1 MAQPFE
7 VALVGAGPTGLV
19 LANLLGQCGV
29 RTVVIERGIE
39 VFPVPRA
46 THMDEETVR
55 NLALTGLLPQL
66 APHMS
71 TFGHAEVADSKG
83 RIIFS
88 QRVGLNDPI
97 HGRQGSFFFDQPE
110 IEKVL
115 KDGLKRYESVQL
127 ITGATVTRVEVR
139 DHHAVVSTEL
149 DQAGKTVQYAAR
161 FVVGCDG
168 GKSIVR
174 KAIGTDMRTISPPTN
189 WMVIDTALK
198 HAADAALL
206 PTGFQY
212 RMGTAGLSL
221 YAHGHGLN
229 RRWEFKVNDA
239 QRAMTEA
246 EALDHVAKYI
256 DLHRLNILRI
266 TRYVQNGLVADE
278 WLKDPLILAGD
289 AAHMMP
295 PDGGQ
300 GMCSGIRD
308 AVNLSW
314 KLSHTLRGGSERV
327 LLSYQEERMPH
338 LIQLLRNAMF
348 IGKRVSANSVMEHR
362 WKVLQFW
369 VLSRFTL
376 LRNKMRSR
384 ILRPFPLADGFFD
397 KRAGGGAHIPN
408 FTVGD
413 VRIDTFWGLD
423 WAVVGG
429 ADAFGPAL
437 SVRLDALGIA
447 SIGNHASHRPFNDQ
461 VVAWL
466 ARNGAQLAIVRPDRI
481 VYALASTQDLQRY
494 LDELGKLGVGRMRT
508 GALNSPPGI

>member
-1 MAQPFE
+1 MGQQFE

-55 NLALTGLLPQL
+55 NLALTGLMPQM

-97 HGRQGSFFFDQPE
+97 HGRQGSYFFDQPE
-110 IEKVL
+110 IEQVL
-115 KDGLKRYESVQL
+115 KDGLKRYDCIRL
-127 ITGATVTRVEVR
+127 ISGATVTKVEVEG
-139 DHHAVVSTEL
+139 DHAVVSAEL
-149 DQAGKTVQYAAR
+149 DQAGNTAQFHVRYA
-161 FVVGCDG
+161 VGCDG

-174 KAIGTDMRTISPPTN
+174 KAIGTSMRIISPPTN
-189 WMVIDTALK
+189 WMVIDTVLK

-206 PTGFQY
+206 PSGFQY
-212 RMGTAGLSL
+212 RMGSAGLSL

-229 RRWEFKVNDA
+229 RRWEFKVNDT

-266 TRYVQNGLVADE
+266 TRYVQNGLVANE
-278 WLKDPLILAGD
+278 WLKGPLLLAGD
-289 AAHMMP
+289 AAHMVP

-314 KLSHTLRGGSERV
+314 KLSHLLHGGNQRI
-327 LLSYQEERMPH
+327 LMSYQQERMPH

-348 IGKRVSANSVMEHR
+348 IGKRVSAGTALEYR

-376 LRNKMRSR
+376 LRNKMRTR
-384 ILRPFPLADGFFD
+384 ILRPFPFVDGFFD
-397 KRAGGGAHIPN
+397 KRACGGQHFPN
-408 FTVGD
+408 FVVGD
-413 VRIDTFWGLD
+413 VRLDTLWGLG

-437 SVRLDALGIA
+437 SVRLDAMGIH
-447 SIGNHASHRPFNDQ
+447 SIGNHASHRPFNAQ
-461 VVAWL
+461 VAAWL
-466 ARNGAQLAIVRPDRI
+466 ARNGAQLAIVRPDRV
-481 VYALASTQDLQRY
+481 VYALASAHDAQRY
-494 LDELGKLGVGRMRT
+494 LDELEKAGVGRSD
-508 GALNSPPGI
+508 ALE

>member
-1 MAQPFE
+1 MTQRFD

-29 RTVVIERGIE
+29 QTVVIERGIE

-66 APHMS
+66 AQHMS
-71 TFGHAEVADSKG
+71 TFGHAEVTDSKG
-83 RIIFS
+83 RVIFR

-110 IEKVL
+110 IEQVL
-115 KDGLKRYESVQL
+115 KDGLKRYGCISL
-127 ITGATVTRVEVR
+127 ISGATVTKVETEG
-139 DHHAVVSTEL
+139 HHAIVSADT
-149 DQAGKTVQYAAR
+149 DQAGNSAR
-161 FVVGCDG
+161 FIARYVVGCDG

-189 WMVIDTALK
+189 WMVIDTVLK

-206 PTGFQY
+206 PSGFQY
-212 RMGTAGLSL
+212 RMGSAGLSL

-229 RRWEFKVNDA
+229 RRWEFRLNDVG
-239 QRAMTEA
+239 RAMTEA
-246 EALDHVAKYI
+246 EALDQVARYI

-266 TRYVQNGLVADE
+266 TRYVQNGLVAEE
-278 WLKDPLILAGD
+278 WTKGPLILAGD

-314 KLSHTLRGGSERV
+314 KLNHVLRGGSGQV
-327 LLSYQEERMPH
+327 LHSYQKERMPH

-348 IGKRVSANSVMEHR
+348 IGRRVSAASAIERR
-362 WKVLQFW
+362 WKELQFW
-369 VLSRFTL
+369 VLARFSL
-376 LRNKMRSR
+376 LRNKLRGR
-384 ILRPFPLADGFFD
+384 ILRPFPLTDGFFD
-397 KRAGGGAHIPN
+397 RRAGGGQHLPN

-413 VRIDTFWGLD
+413 VRIDTLWGLG

-437 SVRLDALGIA
+437 SVRLNALGMA
-447 SIGNHASHRPFNDQ
+447 SIGNHPGHLPFS
-461 VVAWL
+461 VEAAGWL

-481 VYALASTQDLQRY
+481 IYALVSAPDVQRY
-494 LDELGKLGVGRMRT
+494 LDELEKAGVGRMAP
-508 GALNSPPGI
+508 GAADPI